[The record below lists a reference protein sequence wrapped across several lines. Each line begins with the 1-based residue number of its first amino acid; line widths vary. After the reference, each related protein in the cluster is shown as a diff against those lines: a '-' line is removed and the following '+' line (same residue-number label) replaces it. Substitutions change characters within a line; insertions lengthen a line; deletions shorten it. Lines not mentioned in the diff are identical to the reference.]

1 MAGSITILRIAG
13 AGYRK
18 RVAIS
23 LLMTVGLMV
32 ALVAFVSGPLLLV
45 VLGIQGFCAGAL
57 MPLMMNTLMEM
68 PEVGAR
74 YLGAAAGLYF
84 SVGEIGGFLGPALMG
99 LVTDLTGSFQWGLL
113 VFACTFYLM
122 LIPATRLRTDRPAAA
137 PA

>member
-1 MAGSITILRIAG
+1 MTIGLLFVVGLTIG
-13 AGYRK
+13 LIGL
-18 RVAIS
+18 VDEGS
-23 LLMTVGLMV
+23 LLIAIVM
-32 ALVAFVSGPLLLV
+32 
-45 VLGIQGFCAGAL
+45 IQGFCAAAL

-84 SVGEIGGFLGPALMG
+84 SIGEIGGFLGPALMG
-99 LVTDLTGSFQWGLL
+99 FVTDLTGSFQWGLL

-122 LIPATRLRTDRPAAA
+122 LIPATRLRTDGPAAA